1 MRSRSGRP
9 IDSHHE
15 YTPYPVIGFHA
26 PTIKDISTGRSK
38 RAPKRP
44 TSKITSRR
52 VRARIGSADQTAIAS
67 AEVPC
72 IGSADQ
78 MVVASAETPRI
89 GSADQMAVTPA
100 ETPIPL
106 PLPVVEIADPQV
118 TAEVGAAAASLLV
131 EAVQVILLISYILQI
146 FH

>member
-1 MRSRSGRP
+1 M
-9 IDSHHE
+9 
-15 YTPYPVIGFHA
+15 
-26 PTIKDISTGRSK
+26 
-38 RAPKRP
+38 
-44 TSKITSRR
+44 
-52 VRARIGSADQTAIAS
+52 RARIGSADQTVIAS
-67 AEVPC
+67 AEV
-72 IGSADQ
+72 
-78 MVVASAETPRI
+78 PRI
-89 GSADQMAVTPA
+89 GSADQMAVASA